1 MGHKIILTAEPDFAF
16 IYIDAKVIDLVD
28 ESGDIK
34 KAVHFTALGVNLE
47 CKKELL
53 LSASFFGSE
62 SL

>member
-1 MGHKIILTAEPDFAF
+1 
-16 IYIDAKVIDLVD
+16 VIDLTD
-28 ESGDIK
+28 ESGSIK

-62 SL
+62 SLEL